1 LASGGFEQGDQMK
14 RMIAAGCLAAAIS
27 ASAPVPAIA
36 SPQSTPVRHITVD
49 GAERSAEA
57 MERTFWV
64 CDYVASTRGMQ
75 FVSLD
80 LCAAITDLIK
90 TEKFGG
96 DYEEMVEWWREQKP
110 AQHRRLE
117 LEESR

>member
-1 LASGGFEQGDQMK
+1 ME
-14 RMIAAGCLAAAIS
+14 RMIAAGCLAAAMFAAATS
-27 ASAPVPAIA
+27 LAVATPQTMPAYRIVA
-36 SPQSTPVRHITVD
+36 N
-49 GAERSAEA
+49 GEERSAEEI
-57 MERTFWV
+57 ERAFWI

-110 AQHRRLE
+110 AQHRKLE

>member
-1 LASGGFEQGDQMK
+1 MK
-14 RMIAAGCLAAAIS
+14 KFTAARWLAAAML
-27 ASAPVPAIA
+27 AAAPGLAAAAPQTMPAHRIMA
-36 SPQSTPVRHITVD
+36 N
-49 GAERSAEA
+49 GAERSAEDL
-57 MERTFWV
+57 ERAFWI

-80 LCAAITDLIK
+80 LCAAITDFIK

-96 DYEEMVEWWREQKP
+96 DYDEMIEWWREQKP
-110 AQHRRLE
+110 AQHRKLE